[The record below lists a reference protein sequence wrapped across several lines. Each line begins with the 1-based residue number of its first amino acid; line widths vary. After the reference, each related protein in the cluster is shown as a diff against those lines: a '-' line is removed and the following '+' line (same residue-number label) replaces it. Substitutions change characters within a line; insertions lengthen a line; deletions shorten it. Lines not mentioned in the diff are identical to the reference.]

1 MPFTLSYVCQGQ
13 QRERVVNETGD
24 YNSLEE
30 TLSFGA
36 TRVTNQGVVPED
48 VVELIVDTDIAC
60 TIDCGSNSA
69 LTIAAGKICHW
80 SLSSGITSPLAGS
93 TLTAF
98 TIVSTESE
106 GSGDVRIAWK
116 TNNS

>member
-1 MPFTLSYVCQGQ
+1 MSFTVNYVCQGQ
-13 QRERVVNETGD
+13 QRERLVNETGD
-24 YNSLEE
+24 YNSLLE
-30 TLSFGA
+30 TVAFGA

-69 LTIAAGKICHW
+69 LTLAAGAICHW
-80 SLSSGITSPLAGS
+80 SLGSGITSPLAGS

-98 TIVSTESE
+98 TIVSTEAS
-106 GSGDVRIAWK
+106 GSGDVRVAWK

>member
-1 MPFTLSYVCQGQ
+1 MSFTLNYVCQGQ
-13 QRERVVNETGD
+13 QRERLVDETGD
-24 YNSLEE
+24 YNTLVE
-30 TLSFGA
+30 TVAFGA

-48 VVELIVDTDIAC
+48 VVELIVDTDIAI
-60 TIDCGSNSA
+60 TFDCGSNSA
-69 LTIAAGKICHW
+69 LTIAAGKLCHW